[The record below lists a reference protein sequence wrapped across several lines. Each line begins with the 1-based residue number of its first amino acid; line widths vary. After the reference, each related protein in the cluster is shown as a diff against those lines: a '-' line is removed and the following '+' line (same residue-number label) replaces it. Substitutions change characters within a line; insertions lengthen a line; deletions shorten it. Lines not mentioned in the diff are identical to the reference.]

1 MFEIKEICAAKSV
14 LEITD
19 DEQWGW
25 WTQRQELTNVHKK
38 TECIPLKF
46 TDKPA
51 FFRERFNRENIKL
64 FPAYEIYKPI
74 LDEYLELLS
83 DHYEWIDYIAILTKL
98 LPRSKI
104 RRHRDQG
111 KWLEAV
117 HRIHMPVVTNP
128 DVLFSVGETRIN
140 MKRGVFYEINNVL
153 PHDAVNRSDE
163 DRVHL
168 IIDLLPP
175 G

>member
-19 DEQWGW
+19 DKQWGW
-25 WTQRQELTNVHKK
+25 WTKRQDQTKLHSQ
-38 TECIPLKF
+38 TECIPLRF
-46 TDKPA
+46 TDKPE
-51 FFRERFNRENIKL
+51 FFRERFNREDIKF

-104 RRHRDQG
+104 RRHRDAG
-111 KWLEAV
+111 KWLKVA
-117 HRIHMPVVTNP
+117 HRIHMPVATNP
-128 DVLFSVGETRIN
+128 DVMFSVCGTEIN

-153 PHDAVNRSDE
+153 PHRAVNGSDE
-163 DRVHL
+163 DRIHL